1 MLVCCTRVSVL
12 SAVQVCAC
20 ICVCVSR
27 CNHWEWR
34 LCVYMAEVPMTNVVR
49 ASSWTGNARRKTCT
63 ALPLFF
69 LLKHVLPICRNTWRS
84 FSFAVLQCHYKT
96 MFFVLHISNELVILP
111 ISVPRGRV
119 SDLWSRLAWGPAFLL
134 YCEGSFAAVIFQA
147 VIVGPLAAP
156 VRSLVLFPKRYNPH
170 THHTVSDPC
179 LHDTWQVH
187 SGVHVCVCVWVCE
200 QGMMGVRFYVGLC
213 FHVNVL

>member
-1 MLVCCTRVSVL
+1 MLVCCTWVSVL
-12 SAVQVCAC
+12 SAVQVCVC
-20 ICVCVSR
+20 MCVCVSR
-27 CNHWEWR
+27 CNHWESR

-49 ASSWTGNARRKTCT
+49 ASSWTGNARRKTRT

-96 MFFVLHISNELVILP
+96 MFFVLHISYELVIPP

-134 YCEGSFAAVIFQA
+134 SLRGFFRCCYISGCYCWPSSSPGKIFSPFSQA
-147 VIVGPLAAP
+147 I
-156 VRSLVLFPKRYNPH
+156 
-170 THHTVSDPC
+170 
-179 LHDTWQVH
+179 
-187 SGVHVCVCVWVCE
+187 
-200 QGMMGVRFYVGLC
+200 
-213 FHVNVL
+213 

>member
-12 SAVQVCAC
+12 SAVQVCVC

-27 CNHWEWR
+27 CNHWESR

-49 ASSWTGNARRKTCT
+49 ASSWTGNACRKTCT

-69 LLKHVLPICRNTWRS
+69 LLKHVLPICRITWRS

-134 YCEGSFAAVIFQA
+134 SLRGFFCCCYISGCYCWPSCSPGKIFSPFSQA
-147 VIVGPLAAP
+147 I
-156 VRSLVLFPKRYNPH
+156 
-170 THHTVSDPC
+170 
-179 LHDTWQVH
+179 
-187 SGVHVCVCVWVCE
+187 
-200 QGMMGVRFYVGLC
+200 
-213 FHVNVL
+213 